1 MGSRRKE
8 SECSRSWARGVRA
21 AASDRPVGF
30 DSGRQGAVERPIQW
44 LEDDE
49 IRGQG
54 RAYGESLVRRDGDDL
69 LYGGGGDHCS
79 LLFFWVWL
87 EMAPGEEEAATTPL
101 TAETAVTHWTEATGG
116 THA

>member
-1 MGSRRKE
+1 VIDQSASTAGGKVRSSGPSSGSRMTRF
-8 SECSRSWARGVRA
+8 GVR
-21 AASDRPVGF
+21 
-30 DSGRQGAVERPIQW
+30 VEPM
-44 LEDDE
+44 
-49 IRGQG
+49 
-54 RAYGESLVRRDGDDL
+54 ESLVRRDGDDL

>member
-1 MGSRRKE
+1 L
-8 SECSRSWARGVRA
+8 A
-21 AASDRPVGF
+21 ANSVDGL
-30 DSGRQGAVERPIQW
+30 G
-44 LEDDE
+44 DDE

-54 RAYGESLVRRDGDDL
+54 RAYGESLVGRDGDDL
-69 LYGGGGDHCS
+69 LYGGGGDHDS

-87 EMAPGEEEAATTPL
+87 EMAPWEEETATTPL